1 MPLKLRKHKRS
12 PNWYLRGTVRGIAV
26 DESTEIPSRKAAE
39 DILILCEAAVL
50 ERSIHGPRA
59 TATFLEAVAGYLG
72 DGRSPRF
79 IPRLV
84 EHFGTTRLVH
94 IDQRAIDDCAA
105 KLYPRTGPAT
115 RARQVHAP
123 TAAILHHA
131 AKRGLCAYQPVER
144 PRPPRGRIRWL
155 KYDEAERLI
164 AAAAP
169 HLKPLLVFLFY
180 TGARLG
186 EALALEWGDV
196 DLAARRVRLI
206 KTKTGEPRGIPMHE
220 RVFEAMA
227 NLKHRDGK
235 VFCRPGGRAYAVRE
249 HAGGQIKTA
258 FKGACRRAGIT
269 DFTPHDCRHT
279 WATWTYAARRDIG
292 ELMEL
297 GGWSSEAM
305 VMRYAHVNP
314 DHLTEAIAALPWE
327 KSGERLPAPHVRR

>member
-1 MPLKLRKHKRS
+1 MRQARA
-12 PNWYLRGTVRGIAV
+12 VRL
-26 DESTEIPSRKAAE
+26 P
-39 DILILCEAAVL
+39 
-50 ERSIHGPRA
+50 
-59 TATFLEAVAGYLG
+59 AG
-72 DGRSPRF
+72 
-79 IPRLV
+79 
-84 EHFGTTRLVH
+84 
-94 IDQRAIDDCAA
+94 
-105 KLYPRTGPAT
+105 
-115 RARQVHAP
+115 
-123 TAAILHHA
+123 
-131 AKRGLCAYQPVER
+131 PVER

-186 EALALEWGDV
+186 EALALEWGNV
-196 DLAARRVRLI
+196 DLPARRVRLI

-269 DFTPHDCRHT
+269 DFTPHDLPPHLGDVDLRG
-279 WATWTYAARRDIG
+279 AARHRRANGVGRMVVGGDG
-292 ELMEL
+292 HALRARQPGPLDGGDRGATL
-297 GGWSSEAM
+297 GKIRG
-305 VMRYAHVNP
+305 
-314 DHLTEAIAALPWE
+314 AAT
-327 KSGERLPAPHVRR
+327 RPARKTLR